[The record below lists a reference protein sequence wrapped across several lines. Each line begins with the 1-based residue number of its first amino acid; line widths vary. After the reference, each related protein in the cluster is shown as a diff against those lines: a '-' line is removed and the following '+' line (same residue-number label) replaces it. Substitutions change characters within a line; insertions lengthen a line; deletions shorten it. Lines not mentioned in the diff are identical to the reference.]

1 MKIPRVAVIG
11 GGVSGLAA
19 AHRIAELSRR
29 DAQPCEVIVLEARLR
44 LGGAIE
50 TRQQGGMVL
59 EGGPD
64 AFLTEKPW
72 AIALCQRLGLADEL
86 IGTQEACR
94 RSFVLRRGRLVQ
106 VPEQFYLIAP
116 GSLAVLAKS
125 RMVSW
130 PAKIRMAAEWFVP
143 PRRAIGDESVAAFVS
158 RRFGREAFERI
169 GQPMVS
175 GIYSADATTLS
186 CDATL
191 PQFRQWERQYGSVL
205 KALRAQAAARSQ
217 AALQHAS
224 GPRYSLF
231 MSLRRGLSTLV
242 DALRARLPE
251 GSIRCGVAVERVERR
266 DDWTIRCRSG
276 ESIVADAVCLAAPAP
291 QSAAMLAS
299 TAPALSQALAGIPFE
314 SVATVN
320 AAFHQRDVPHAL
332 DGFGFVVPHVE
343 QRRIIGCSF
352 ASVKFPHRAPKGM
365 VVLRA
370 FLGGALHRDVLEQDD
385 ASLEHLVREE
395 LRHALGISIPPV
407 FVSIHRHERAMPQ
420 YHVGHLDR
428 VAAIE
433 AHQARWPGLALI
445 GNSYR
450 GIGLPDCIHRAELEA
465 ERLWA
470 FVTAAAASLTPT
482 SSS

>member
-1 MKIPRVAVIG
+1 MNALRVVVIG
-11 GGVSGLAA
+11 GGISGLAA
-19 AHRIAELSRR
+19 AHRVVELNRR
-29 DAQPCEVIVLEARLR
+29 DGRPLEVIVLETGSR
-44 LGGAIE
+44 LGGVIE
-50 TRQQGGMVL
+50 TRRQDGMVL

-72 AIALCQRLGLADEL
+72 AIALCQRLGLAEEL

-94 RSFVLRRGRLVQ
+94 RSFVLRHGQLVQ
-106 VPEQFYLIAP
+106 MPEQFYLIAP
-116 GSLAVLAKS
+116 GSLEALAKS
-125 RMVSW
+125 RVVSW
-130 PAKIRMAAEWFVP
+130 PAKIRMAAEWCVP
-143 PRRAIGDESVAAFVS
+143 PRRSTGDESVAAFVS

-191 PQFRQWERQYGSVL
+191 PQFRQWEQQYGSVL
-205 KALRAQAAARSQ
+205 KALRAHAAARSQ
-217 AALQHAS
+217 AALQQAS

-251 GSIRCGVAVERVERR
+251 GSIRCGVAVEHVERR
-266 DDWTIRCRSG
+266 DGWTIRCRGG
-276 ESIVADAVCLAAPAP
+276 ESIFADAVCLAAPAP
-291 QSAAMLAS
+291 QAATMLAG
-299 TAPALSQALAGIPFE
+299 TAPELSRALAEISFE

-320 AAFHQRDVPHAL
+320 VAFHRRHVPHAL

-343 QRRIIGCSF
+343 RRRIIGCSF
-352 ASVKFPHRAPKGM
+352 ASVKFLHRAPEGT

-385 ASLEHLVREE
+385 ASLERLVLEE
-395 LRHALGISIPPV
+395 LRYALGISASPM

-433 AHQARWPGLALI
+433 ARQARWPGLALI

-465 ERLWA
+465 ERLWT
-470 FVTAAAASLTPT
+470 FVTASAASLAPVP
-482 SSS
+482 SP